1 MMGRFKIVIPSFNS
15 VDFLPKTLHSI
26 EIQTF
31 KNYDVCIIDDGSTM
45 HEQRDLIQEFC
56 ARNHWSAIYHE
67 KNSGALKG
75 LVEAINGFN
84 CQDDDV
90 VVVIDG
96 DDWLAH
102 ASSLER
108 IHCAYSENDI
118 YLTWGQCEIFPPGK
132 TPMKYAQPIP
142 EMIIDQRLY
151 RDIPFVFWHPGT
163 FKYYLWKHI
172 DDKDLRD
179 INGEYFRIMKDKATL
194 FPMLE
199 MSGKKKMH
207 IDETL
212 YIYNISNPLND
223 YATTPQD
230 EIKRVD
236 SYLQSKPR
244 YEVLDRCK

>member
-1 MMGRFKIVIPSFNS
+1 MGRFKIVIPSFNS
-15 VDFLPKTLHSI
+15 IDFLPKTLHSV
-26 EIQTF
+26 EMQTF

-56 ARNHWSAIYHE
+56 ERNHWSAIYHE

-102 ASSLER
+102 AGSLER
-108 IHCAYSENDI
+108 IHRAYAENDI
-118 YLTWGQCEIFPPGK
+118 YLTWGQCEIFPSGK

-179 INGEYFRIMKDKATL
+179 VNGEYFRIMKDKATL

-199 MSGKKKMH
+199 MSGKKKMY

-223 YATTPQD
+223 YATTSQD

-236 SYLQSKPR
+236 SFLQSKPR